1 MRGLPYDLRP
11 RFPVVGPAS
20 SLPRTTEHF
29 LPGAPLPGPV
39 VGSVRADGDN
49 ETRKPM
55 LVKSL
60 TLLLLPGALLLAPA
74 LAWPAPDEPGDDG
87 ATVAEEADGQ
97 PAEAGPA
104 EPSTPI
110 RGEALLLRAHWVIVR
125 PGKVLEE
132 GEVLVQNGRIVAVG
146 QGLAAP
152 EGARVIEGEVVCAGF
167 LDPWSSLGT
176 DAGSLNDMA
185 TTPSTRSVDAVER
198 YDSAHLREEALRGG
212 VVCSRVQV
220 GQRAPLGGVGA
231 VVRNADGLE
240 ETGGEMVVLPDACMA
255 ATVGISRPGRPADIF
270 DRISEVD
277 RLVGQ
282 IERGRAYRES
292 WVEYGHALEEWEEA
306 IAKSVEKL
314 EKDFKKAKKAR
325 DKEVKEAEEKGK
337 EFKEEKYKEDKKP
350 REPKLDPD
358 SEALAQVAEG
368 KLPLIVEVHRAEEIR
383 ALLQK
388 TASFDRL
395 RLVIAGGTEA
405 VVHAKDLVER
415 RIPVI
420 VWSSPLPASRPDE
433 YDRHDLALAREL
445 AKAGVKVVI
454 GSGGGPHARE
464 LRTLAA
470 LAAGHGLD
478 PDAALAAITTNAAS
492 ILDVRDALGT
502 VERGKHAELL
512 VLDGDPLDT
521 TARIRFVISHGQV
534 VVE

>member
-1 MRGLPYDLRP
+1 
-11 RFPVVGPAS
+11 
-20 SLPRTTEHF
+20 
-29 LPGAPLPGPV
+29 
-39 VGSVRADGDN
+39 
-49 ETRKPM
+49 M

-60 TLLLLPGALLLAPA
+60 TLLLLPGALLLAPT
-74 LAWPAPDEPGDDG
+74 LASPSPDEPEEGG
-87 ATVAEEADGQ
+87 AAVVEEADG
-97 PAEAGPA
+97 PSAEADPAGP
-104 EPSTPI
+104 PTPI
-110 RGEALLLRAHWVIVR
+110 RGETLLLRANRVIVR
-125 PGKVLEE
+125 PGKVLEDA
-132 GEVLVQNGRIVAVG
+132 EVLVQNGRIVAVG

-176 DAGSLNDMA
+176 DAGSVNDMG
-185 TTPSTRSVDAVER
+185 TSPSTRSVGAVER
-198 YDSAHLREEALRGG
+198 YESAHLREEALRGG

-220 GQRAPLGGVGA
+220 GQRSYLGGVGA

-240 ETGGEMVVLPDACMA
+240 ETGGETVVLPDACMS
-255 ATVGISRPGRPADIF
+255 ATVGITRPGRATDIF
-270 DRISEVD
+270 DRVSEVD
-277 RLVGQ
+277 RLVSQ

-292 WVEYGHALEEWEEA
+292 WVEYRHDFQEWEET
-306 IAKSVEKL
+306 IAKAVEKL

-350 REPKLDPD
+350 REPKLDLD
-358 SEALAQVAEG
+358 SETLAQVAEG
-368 KLPLIVEVHRAEEIR
+368 RLPLIVEVHRAEEIR
-383 ALLQK
+383 ALLAK
-388 TASFDRL
+388 TAPFDRL

-405 VVHAKDLVER
+405 AVHAKELAKR

-420 VWSSPLPASRPDE
+420 VWPSLLPASRPDE

-445 AKAGVKVVI
+445 EKAGVKVVI
-454 GSGGGPHARE
+454 GSGGTPHARE

-492 ILDVRDALGT
+492 VLDVHDTLGA

-512 VLDGDPLDT
+512 VLDGDPLDAT
-521 TARIRFVISHGQV
+521 SRIRFVISHGQV